1 MLRPLGEQAF
11 LVLHDVALPGWLD
24 SIDHLVVGL
33 TGVLTLVLAAAA
45 RAAPPQHFPVEHV
58 DATLTIEGQCSF
70 PVVRRIE
77 GDVRL
82 TRFVDGAGNT
92 IRFLTTYANFRVTF
106 TNSDTGSTF
115 TTASPAVEQVTINPD
130 GSFVV
135 TSRGLV
141 GHVIA
146 GGGQVRGMR
155 VAGGASYSRRVI
167 DELVEVAKKGGARG
181 LAWAAL
187 DPGGWR

>member
-1 MLRPLGEQAF
+1 MRKLAR
-11 LVLHDVALPGWLD
+11 VA
-24 SIDHLVVGL
+24 GL
-33 TGVLTLVLAAAA
+33 TGVLTLVVAAAA
-45 RAAPPQHFPVEHV
+45 RAAPPEHFPVEHV

-106 TNSDTGSTF
+106 TNADTGSSF
-115 TTASPAVEQVTINPD
+115 TTASPAVEEVTVNLD

-146 GGGQVRGMR
+146 GGQRPVSDVGRVVLFFSGPEDEEPDVLFQAGQTSGH
-155 VAGGASYSRRVI
+155 GAFPAVC
-167 DELVEVAKKGGARG
+167 DV
-181 LAWAAL
+181 LAAT
-187 DPGGWR
+187 